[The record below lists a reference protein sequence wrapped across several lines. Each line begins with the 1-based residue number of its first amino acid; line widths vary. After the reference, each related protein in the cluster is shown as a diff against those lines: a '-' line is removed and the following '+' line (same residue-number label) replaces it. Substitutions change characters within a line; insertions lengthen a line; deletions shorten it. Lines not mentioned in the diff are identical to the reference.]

1 MQGPDGIEFDVGGR
15 QVRPDGGYSNA
26 AYDHTGRVIAEVP
39 SVNYGLF
46 HDWED
51 PEQGQGESFLRKA
64 TEIKNIWIPYGE

>member
-39 SVNYGLF
+39 SENYAL
-46 HDWED
+46 
-51 PEQGQGESFLRKA
+51 LA
-64 TEIKNIWIPYGE
+64 TEIKNIWIAYGE